1 MMDLRELT
9 WILGMHVTQDHEA
22 GRIDLF
28 QQKYIEEILKR
39 FGKSNVRPIST
50 PTLTNEH
57 LTKLTSP
64 EINAKSYQCTLG
76 AIMYSMLGT
85 CLDLAYAVRAL
96 SRHTANPR
104 EEHECALDQVF

>member
-9 WILGMHVTQDHEA
+9 WILGMHVTQDHKA

-39 FGKSNVRPIST
+39 FGKSNIRPIST
-50 PTLTNEH
+50 PALTNEH

-64 EINAKSYQCTLG
+64 KVDIKSYQHALG
-76 AIMYSMLGT
+76 ALMYPMLSAH
-85 CLDLAYAVRAL
+85 LDLAYAVGAL
-96 SRHTANPR
+96 GRHAAMPG
-104 EEHECALDQVF
+104 EEHERALDQVF